1 MGTAARVLPMP
12 IIRNR
17 KPRRIPLLS
26 RALAVPYGRPRR
38 SGHRV
43 WGPRVRGITAIF
55 KKMCAAT
62 GIKDLQFP
70 NLRREA
76 PSQLFEKGLGI
87 ESWSSRRLPL
97 PGASR
102 TPGATPSCGPRAW
115 FEVPTDALRHM
126 AAGRPLVRLRCRLA
140 VYRANRTES
149 DHQSFWGLQETL
161 YA

>member
-55 KKMCAAT
+55 KTMCAAT

-87 ESWSSRRLPL
+87 MDLKEITGRTGFMHPL
-97 PGASR
+97 R
-102 TPGATPSCGPRAW
+102 YTPLRAEGLVPR
-115 FEVPTDALRHM
+115 P
-126 AAGRPLVRLRCRLA
+126 
-140 VYRANRTES
+140 N
-149 DHQSFWGLQETL
+149 
-161 YA
+161 